1 MAILDTTHKRKSTL
15 ITSVILIAFLWII
28 FSFGMQYQDPPA
40 EYGIALNFGI
50 TEQGS
55 EKPKNTPVKKAPV
68 KEIEE
73 EKLEEVVK
81 EVVKEVPKEI
91 PKEIPKEVINEEVLS
106 QTEKDAPTIEKPKE
120 VLKKEVSK
128 KAEPKEEKPVPKPI
142 PKKPSK
148 NTLKAFKNLLKGT
161 TSDSKPTGEGDDDE
175 EGLKGDEKGDPTSTK
190 YYGNTGKS
198 GDSNYNLAGRNAL
211 DKAKEQPDCQEE
223 GTVVVSIEVDKN
235 GKVIRAVAGVKGT
248 TNSANCLLKPAR
260 EAALRTTWNADPNA
274 PSKQKGTIIYKFS
287 LTK

>member
-1 MAILDTTHKRKSTL
+1 M
-15 ITSVILIAFLWII
+15 
-28 FSFGMQYQDPPA
+28 
-40 EYGIALNFGI
+40 
-50 TEQGS
+50 
-55 EKPKNTPVKKAPV
+55 
-68 KEIEE
+68 
-73 EKLEEVVK
+73 
-81 EVVKEVPKEI
+81 
-91 PKEIPKEVINEEVLS
+91 
-106 QTEKDAPTIEKPKE
+106 
-120 VLKKEVSK
+120 
-128 KAEPKEEKPVPKPI
+128 
-142 PKKPSK
+142 
-148 NTLKAFKNLLKGT
+148 
-161 TSDSKPTGEGDDDE
+161 
-175 EGLKGDEKGDPTSTK
+175 KGDEKGDPTSTK

-248 TNSANCLLKPAR
+248 TNTANCLLKPAR

>member
-40 EYGIALNFGI
+40 EYGIALNFGT

-91 PKEIPKEVINEEVLS
+91 PKEVINEEVLS

-120 VLKKEVSK
+120 VLKKEVPK
-128 KAEPKEEKPVPKPI
+128 KVEPKEEKPAPKPI

-148 NTLKAFKNLLKGT
+148 NTLKAFNNLLKGT

-198 GDSNYNLAGRNAL
+198 GDSNYNLAGRSAL

>member
-15 ITSVILIAFLWII
+15 LTSVILIAFLWII
-28 FSFGMQYQDPPA
+28 FSFGMQYQDPLA
-40 EYGIALNFGI
+40 EYGIALNFGT

-73 EKLEEVVK
+73 EKPEEVVK
-81 EVVKEVPKEI
+81 EVVKEVPKET
-91 PKEIPKEVINEEVLS
+91 PKEIINEEVLS

-120 VLKKEVSK
+120 VPKKV
-128 KAEPKEEKPVPKPI
+128 EPKEEKPVPKPI

-148 NTLKAFKNLLKGT
+148 NTLKAFENLLKGT
-161 TSDSKPTGEGDDDE
+161 TSDSKPTGEGDDDK

-198 GDSNYNLAGRNAL
+198 GDSNYNLAGREAL
-211 DKAKEQPDCQEE
+211 GKPIEQPDCQEE

>member
-91 PKEIPKEVINEEVLS
+91 PKEVINEEVLS

-120 VLKKEVSK
+120 VLKKEVPK
-128 KAEPKEEKPVPKPI
+128 KVEPKEEKPVPKPI

-148 NTLKAFKNLLKGT
+148 NTLKAFENLLKGT
-161 TSDSKPTGEGDDDE
+161 TSDTKPTGEGDDDK
-175 EGLKGDEKGDPTSTK
+175 EGFKGNEKGDPTSTK

-198 GDSNYNLAGRNAL
+198 GDSNYNLAGRSAL

>member
-1 MAILDTTHKRKSTL
+1 MAILDTTHKRKSSAL
-15 ITSVILIAFLWII
+15 TSAILIAFLWII

-40 EYGIALNFGI
+40 EYGIALNFGT

-73 EKLEEVVK
+73 EELEEVVK
-81 EVVKEVPKEI
+81 EI
-91 PKEIPKEVINEEVLS
+91 PKEIMDEEVLS
-106 QTEKDAPTIEKPKE
+106 QTDKDAPIIEKPKE
-120 VLKKEVSK
+120 VLKKEVPK
-128 KAEPKEEKPVPKPI
+128 KVEPKEEKPVPKPI

-148 NTLKAFKNLLKGT
+148 NTLKAFENLLKGT
-161 TSDSKPTGEGDDDE
+161 TSDSKPTGEGDDDK

-211 DKAKEQPDCQEE
+211 EKAKEQPDCQEE

>member
-40 EYGIALNFGI
+40 EYGIALNFGT

-161 TSDSKPTGEGDDDE
+161 TSDSKPTGEGDDDK

-198 GDSNYNLAGRNAL
+198 R
-211 DKAKEQPDCQEE
+211 
-223 GTVVVSIEVDKN
+223 
-235 GKVIRAVAGVKGT
+235 R
-248 TNSANCLLKPAR
+248 
-260 EAALRTTWNADPNA
+260 
-274 PSKQKGTIIYKFS
+274 
-287 LTK
+287 